1 VYPALLPLMRTSQL
15 PVVDWTDAPADLN
28 RFVRFAERQ
37 NQFSACV
44 PSHFKRSLQIHS
56 LLTSALVMDIVQ
68 LYAPAALSRGNVCRY
83 SMNTRLLDP
92 LYLPR
97 WGGDIFLG
105 EDGGNL
111 PASLQA
117 KYYSVGGVEGFTVV
131 WLRTSAV
138 ADYDM
143 SITGYPRLGVI
154 SQKDADLISVVVRK
168 LYM

>member
-1 VYPALLPLMRTSQL
+1 M
-15 PVVDWTDAPADLN
+15 
-28 RFVRFAERQ
+28 
-37 NQFSACV
+37 
-44 PSHFKRSLQIHS
+44 
-56 LLTSALVMDIVQ
+56 
-68 LYAPAALSRGNVCRY
+68 
-83 SMNTRLLDP
+83 
-92 LYLPR
+92 
-97 WGGDIFLG
+97 
-105 EDGGNL
+105 
-111 PASLQA
+111 QA